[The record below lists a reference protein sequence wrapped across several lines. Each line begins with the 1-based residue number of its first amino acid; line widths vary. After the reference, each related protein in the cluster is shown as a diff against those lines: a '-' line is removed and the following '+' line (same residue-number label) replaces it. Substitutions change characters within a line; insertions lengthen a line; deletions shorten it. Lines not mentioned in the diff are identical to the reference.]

1 MGQWVR
7 RWREGGAGN
16 KEGEG
21 RKGNGTMTIV
31 MGKRIQ

>member
-1 MGQWVR
+1 MGQVG
-7 RWREGGAGN
+7 EETEGGGAGN

-21 RKGNGTMTIV
+21 RRGNGTMTIV